1 MTPKIQEQSKLELN
15 WPALLDATLFGAIG
29 VMLLAKTAR
38 GVLTYY
44 IHPRYTVLVIAC
56 GIILLAIAALRSLRI
71 WAERPERMDG
81 RGSWY
86 LLLAV
91 PLLLGVI
98 VPAQPLD
105 GALLAVRG
113 ADLSSPR
120 VAQASSFRGAARG
133 DSSEWNLLEWT
144 MTLSLEPEQARGKP
158 VDVLGFVF
166 HDPKLGQDGFYVAR
180 YVVTCCSADGT
191 GVGLPVVW
199 PGGKG
204 LPENGWV
211 RVRGTLGETQL
222 EGRAEPA
229 IVASAVEPTEQPRNP
244 YLYP

>member
-1 MTPKIQEQSKLELN
+1 
-15 WPALLDATLFGAIG
+15 
-29 VMLLAKTAR
+29 V
-38 GVLTYY
+38 V
-44 IHPRYTVLVIAC
+44 AC
-56 GIILLAIAALRSLRI
+56 GLILLAIGALRSRQI
-71 WAERPERMDG
+71 WTERPEHLGG
-81 RGSWY
+81 RGGWY
-86 LLLAV
+86 VLLAV

-113 ADLSSPR
+113 ADLTTPR
-120 VAQASSFRGAARG
+120 VAQASTFRAPAQG
-133 DSSEWNLLEWT
+133 DTTKWNLLEWT
-144 MTLSLEPEQARGKP
+144 MTLSLQPEQAEGKP

-166 HDPKLGQDGFYVAR
+166 HDPNLGQDGFYVAR

-199 PGGKG
+199 AGGQG

-211 RVRGTLGETQL
+211 RVRGTLGETQID
-222 EGRAEPA
+222 GRGEPA
-229 IVASAVEPTEQPRNP
+229 ILASAVEPAEQPRNP